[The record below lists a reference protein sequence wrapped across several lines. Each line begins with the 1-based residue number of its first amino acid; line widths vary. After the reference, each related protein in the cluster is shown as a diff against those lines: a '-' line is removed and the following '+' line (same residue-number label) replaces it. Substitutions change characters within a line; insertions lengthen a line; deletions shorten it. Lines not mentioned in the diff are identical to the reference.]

1 VAAQAVRLAPVLRAM
16 RVMAAHTR
24 AVHARVEATQA
35 AVTKLQALLD
45 RLKGVEDIPLMEEN
59 GSSNPSKL
67 SRTSRQSPSR
77 QVAAWTED
85 ERREL
90 CESTGDASNRI

>member
-24 AVHARVEATQA
+24 AVLARVEATQA

-45 RLKGVEDIPLMEEN
+45 QLYGVDGTPLMEES

-67 SRTSRQSPSR
+67 SRTSRQSPSG
-77 QVAAWTED
+77 QVAKWTED

-90 CESTGDASNRI
+90 YESMGDVSNRI